1 MRTLISI
8 LFILMMYTE
17 ISNGQTTLT
26 IQPNAAQGKDA
37 MVYSC
42 VPCGYAGNNYGNK
55 KDADAMA
62 WTNSGNFGISRA
74 LMQFDLTSIP
84 SNAFITDA
92 RLTLYYN
99 TTSIEGYHS
108 GVNASYLQ
116 RIIAPWVESTVT
128 WNNQPATT
136 TANQILLP
144 TSTSPTQNYLNIN
157 VTNFIRD
164 MVINPG
170 SNYGIMLKLV
180 TETSFKKLI
189 FASSDHITPALRPK
203 LDITYTTPLPV
214 ELIRFG
220 VKNEKNHNSIYW
232 STASEYNNSGFEIE
246 RSSTSVQGFE
256 KIAFLPG
263 TGNSTNIKN
272 YEFDDYDVVPGISY
286 MYRLKQI
293 DFNGQPH
300 YSEIIMVKAT
310 QTENHFSAGPNPF
323 NQSCTIS
330 YYLPEKSP
338 VRIEIFHLT
347 GITLTLFES
356 AAMNEGF
363 HSYNLDPDIY
373 NLPAGIIEI
382 RVSMNNALIQKR
394 LIYSP

>member
-1 MRTLISI
+1 MKTFIKLVLSFV
-8 LFILMMYTE
+8 LFTNFL
-17 ISNGQTTLT
+17 NAQTTITL
-26 IQPNAAQGKDA
+26 QPNQAQGKDA

-74 LMQFDLTSIP
+74 LMQFDLSSVP

-116 RIIAPWVESTVT
+116 RIIGPWVESTVT

-136 TANQILLP
+136 TANQILLS
-144 TSTSPTQNYLNIN
+144 TSTTPTQNYLNIN
-157 VTNFIRD
+157 ITNFIRD

-170 SNYGIMLKLV
+170 SNYGMMLKLV

-214 ELIRFG
+214 TLLRFE
-220 VKNEKNHNSIYW
+220 VKKQENHNQLSW
-232 STASEYNNSGFEIE
+232 STATEMNNAGFEIE
-246 RSSTSVQGFE
+246 RSTTSVTGFE

-272 YEFDDYDVVPGISY
+272 YEFDDFDVLSGTTY
-286 MYRLKQI
+286 LYRLKQI
-293 DFNGQPH
+293 DFNGQFQ
-300 YSEIIMVKAT
+300 YSEIIYAKST
-310 QTENHFSAGPNPF
+310 HYEKYFSIAPNPF
-323 NQSCTIS
+323 YETSTIN
-330 YYLPEKSP
+330 YNLPEKSS
-338 VRIEIFHLT
+338 VKIEVFSMT
-347 GITLTLFES
+347 GKVMPLFENTS
-356 AAMNEGF
+356 MTEGT
-363 HSYNLDPDIY
+363 HSFIFDPKKHG
-373 NLPAGIIEI
+373 LTAGIYEMKII
-382 RVSMNNALIQKR
+382 INGQMIQKR
-394 LIYSP
+394 LVYSP

>member
-1 MRTLISI
+1 MKTFTCLLLACLLFTGISRA
-8 LFILMMYTE
+8 
-17 ISNGQTTLT
+17 QTTIT
-26 IQPNAAQGKDA
+26 IQPNQAQGKDA

-42 VPCGYAGNNYGNK
+42 VPCGYANNNYGNK

-74 LMQFDLTSIP
+74 LMQFDLTSVP

-136 TANQILLP
+136 TANQILLS
-144 TSTSPTQNYLNIN
+144 TSTTPIQNYLNIN

-164 MVINPG
+164 MVVNPG

-189 FASSDHITPALRPK
+189 FASSDHVTPAMRPK

-214 ELIRFG
+214 SLIRFE
-220 VKNEKNHNSIYW
+220 VKRQENHNELSW
-232 STASEYNNSGFEIE
+232 STASELHNAGFEIE
-246 RSSTSVQGFE
+246 RSSTSVPAFE

-263 TGNSTNIKN
+263 TGNSTHIKN
-272 YEFDDYDVVPGISY
+272 YEFDDFDIIAGTSY
-286 MYRLKQI
+286 LYRLKQI
-293 DFNGQPH
+293 DNNGQFQ
-300 YSEIIMVKAT
+300 YSEIIIAKST
-310 QTENHFSAGPNPF
+310 QPEKHFSVGPNPF
-323 NQSCTIS
+323 KETCNINFN
-330 YYLPEKSP
+330 LPDKSP
-338 VRIEIFHLT
+338 VKIEIFSLT
-347 GITLTLFES
+347 GKSSTLFENAQMS
-356 AAMNEGF
+356 QGY
-363 HSYNLDPDIY
+363 HSYIFEPKNYGLTSGIY
-373 NLPAGIIEI
+373 EI
-382 RVSMNNALIQKR
+382 RVFINDKVEQKR
-394 LIYSP
+394 LIYAP